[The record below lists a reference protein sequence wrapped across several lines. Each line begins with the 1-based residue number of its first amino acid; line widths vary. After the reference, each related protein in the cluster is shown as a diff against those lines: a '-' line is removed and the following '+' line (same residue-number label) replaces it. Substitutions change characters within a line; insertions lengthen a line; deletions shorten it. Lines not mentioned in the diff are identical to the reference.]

1 LLLSAIFITIIG
13 LFYYFY
19 RVNKTKILI
28 MQNTY
33 DVVILGGGLA
43 GLTLSLQLKNAKP
56 GLSVLVVERRESA
69 ASTAAHKVGE
79 STVELGTHYLREVL
93 NLKGY
98 LEEHELPKHG
108 LRFFFKSHTKEDIA
122 SRVELGPRLRLPTP
136 SHQLDRGTL
145 ENYLMKLTVEKGTEL
160 ALGAKVAGVEL
171 SKENGHEVTYI
182 KDGEEVK
189 VKCRW
194 VADASGRASVLKRK
208 LQFQKPMEH
217 HSNAVWWRLKGV
229 IDIDTWTDNKEWQNY
244 LEPGLRYLSTV
255 HFMDTGYWLWV
266 IPLGS
271 KNTSIG
277 IVSDPAVHPFET
289 FNTYEKAVEW
299 MRVNEPLAH
308 KMLVPLGEGDGLL
321 DFKILKHY
329 AHHTKKLYSDERWA
343 VTGEAGAFLDPLY
356 SPGTDFI
363 SMNNTW
369 LTDLILRDMDGEDIS
384 GRVNV
389 YEQSHLALVDS
400 WIPVYQNKYLLMG
413 NTQIMVIKIFWD
425 WATYWAVPA
434 HLFAN
439 KAFTNLRIL
448 KDLFAAPNSIGR
460 KFGQLNKVMQDLFL
474 EWLPFENRVFEN
486 RYIDPFDLELLR
498 QFQSG
503 IELMHEPSAVIA
515 QIEKNMDLLEQ
526 MAVAVFRLVSAE
538 VNGTDPDMKVN
549 PYTINLGKTANAME
563 LDTTSDEAIAP
574 GTSILKDVDVMWF
587 YPKPEMETA

>member
-1 LLLSAIFITIIG
+1 MSL
-13 LFYYFY
+13 
-19 RVNKTKILI
+19 
-28 MQNTY
+28 QY

-43 GLTLSLQLKNAKP
+43 GLTLSLQLKKERP
-56 GLSVLVVERRESA
+56 GISILVLERRETEA
-69 ASTAAHKVGE
+69 ATAAHKVGE

-93 NLKGY
+93 DLKGY

-108 LRFFFKSHTKEDIA
+108 LRFFFPSETKEDIA
-122 SRVELGPRLRLPTP
+122 SRVELGPRLRLPVP

-145 ENYLMKLTVEKGTEL
+145 ENYMMRLTREKGTEL
-160 ALGAKVAGVEL
+160 LLGAKVSNVDLLAD
-171 SKENGHEVTYI
+171 GHEVSYI
-182 KDGEEVK
+182 KGGEEIK

-194 VADASGRASVLKRK
+194 VADASGRSSILKRK

-229 IDIDTWTDNKEWQNY
+229 IDIDTWTDNKAWQSY

-277 IVSDPAVHPFET
+277 IVADPAVHPFET

-299 MRVNEPLAH
+299 MKINEPLPY
-308 KMLVPLGEGDGLL
+308 KMLEPLGQGEGLL

-329 AHHTKKLYSDERWA
+329 AHHTGKLYSEERWG
-343 VTGEAGAFLDPLY
+343 VTGESGAFLDPLY

-363 SMNNTW
+363 SMNNSW
-369 LTDLILRDMDGEDIS
+369 LSDLILREMDGEDIS
-384 GRVNV
+384 GRVHI

-425 WATYWAVPA
+425 WATYWAVPT

-439 KAFTNLRIL
+439 KAFTNLRVL
-448 KDLFAAPNSIGR
+448 KDLFVSPDSLGR
-460 KFGQLNKVMQDLFL
+460 KFGRLNKVMQDLFL
-474 EWLPFENRVFEN
+474 EWLPFENKIFSN
-486 RYIDPFDLELLR
+486 RYIDPFDLAFLR
-498 QFQSG
+498 KFQQD
-503 IELMHEPSAVIA
+503 IEVQHEPKELVEQIA
-515 QIEKNMDLLEQ
+515 KNMNMLEQ
-526 MAVAVFRLVSAE
+526 VAVAIFRLVSAE
-538 VNGTDPDMKVN
+538 VNGTSADIKVN
-549 PYTINLGKTANAME
+549 PYTINLGKKEGAVE
-563 LDTTSDEAIAP
+563 LDTQSADAISPDPAI
-574 GTSILKDVDVMWF
+574 SKDVDVMWF
-587 YPKPEMETA
+587 YPKRVTENSMV

>member
-1 LLLSAIFITIIG
+1 M
-13 LFYYFY
+13 
-19 RVNKTKILI
+19 NN
-28 MQNTY
+28 QY

-56 GLSVLVVERRESA
+56 DISILVLERRETA

-93 NLKGY
+93 KLTPY

-108 LRFFFKSHTKEDIA
+108 LRFFFKNNTKEDIS
-122 SRVELGPRLRLPTP
+122 SRVELGPRLRLPVP
-136 SHQLDRGTL
+136 SHQVDRGTL
-145 ENYLMKLTVEKGTEL
+145 ENYLMKLTQEKGNEL
-160 ALGAKVAGVEL
+160 ILGAKVSAVDI
-171 SKENGHEVTYI
+171 SADNGHEVMYI
-182 KDGEEVK
+182 KAGEEVK

-194 VADASGRASVLKRK
+194 VADASGRASVMKRK
-208 LQFQKPMEH
+208 LQFQKPLEH

-229 IDIDTWTDNKEWQNY
+229 IDIDTWTDNKAWQSY

-255 HFMDTGYWLWV
+255 HFMDKGYWLWV

-277 IVSDPAVHPFET
+277 IVADPAVHPFET

-299 MRVNEPLAH
+299 MKVNEPLPY
-308 KMLVPLGEGDGLL
+308 KMLEPLGQGDGLL

-329 AHHTKKLYSDERWA
+329 AHHTERLYSKDRWG
-343 VTGEAGAFLDPLY
+343 VTGESGAFLDPLY

-363 SMNNTW
+363 AMNNSW
-369 LTDLILRDMDGEDIS
+369 LSDLILRDLDGEDIET
-384 GRVNV
+384 RVTV

-439 KAFTNLRIL
+439 KAFVNMRIL
-448 KDLFAAPNSIGR
+448 KDLFAAKTSLGR
-460 KFGQLNKVMQDLFL
+460 KFGQLNKIMQDLFL
-474 EWLPFENRVFEN
+474 EWLPFENKIFSN
-486 RYIDPFDLELLR
+486 RYIDPFDLAFLR
-498 QFQSG
+498 KFQEE
-503 IELMHEPSAVIA
+503 IEVQREPEDLIE
-515 QIEKNMDLLEQ
+515 QIKINMNTLEQ
-526 MAVAVFRLVSAE
+526 LAVAIFRLVSTE
-538 VNGTDPDMKVN
+538 VNGTSPDIKVN
-549 PYTINLGKTANAME
+549 PYTINLGKKEGAIM
-563 LDTTSDEAIAP
+563 LDTESAEAIEP
-574 GTSILKDVDVMWF
+574 NHSIIKDVDVMWF
-587 YPKPEMETA
+587 YPKTTMESA

>member
-1 LLLSAIFITIIG
+1 MPL
-13 LFYYFY
+13 
-19 RVNKTKILI
+19 
-28 MQNTY
+28 QY
-33 DVVILGGGLA
+33 DVVILGGGMA
-43 GLTLSLQLKNAKP
+43 GLTLSLQLKKAKP
-56 GLSVLVVERRESA
+56 DISILVLERRETE

-93 NLKGY
+93 DLKGY
-98 LEEHELPKHG
+98 LEAHELPKHG
-108 LRFFFKSHTKEDIA
+108 LRFFFPSKTKEDIS
-122 SRVELGPRLRLPTP
+122 SRVELGPRLRLPVP

-145 ENYLMKLTVEKGTEL
+145 ENYMMKLSREKGTTIL
-160 ALGAKVAGVEL
+160 LGAKVSNVDLLPE
-171 SKENGHEVTYI
+171 GHEVSYI

-189 VKCRW
+189 VTCRW
-194 VADASGRASVLKRK
+194 VADASGRASILKRK

-229 IDIDTWTDNKEWQNY
+229 IDIDTWTDDKQWQSY

-277 IVSDPAVHPFET
+277 IVADPAVHPFET

-299 MRVNEPLAH
+299 MKKNEPLPY
-308 KMLVPLGEGDGLL
+308 KMLEPLGQGDGLL

-329 AHHTKKLYSDERWA
+329 AHHTEKIYSEERWG
-343 VTGEAGAFLDPLY
+343 VTGESGAFLDPLY

-363 SMNNTW
+363 AMNNSW
-369 LTDLILRDMDGEDIS
+369 LSDLILREMDGEDIS
-384 GRVNV
+384 GRAHI

-448 KDLFAAPNSIGR
+448 KDLFVAQNSLGR
-460 KFGQLNKVMQDLFL
+460 KFGRLNKTMQDLFL
-474 EWLPFENRVFEN
+474 EWLPLENKIFSN
-486 RYIDPFDLELLR
+486 RYIDPFDLAILRKFQEEIEVQHEPKELLE
-498 QFQSG
+498 SV
-503 IELMHEPSAVIA
+503 A
-515 QIEKNMDLLEQ
+515 KNMKVLEQ
-526 MAVAVFRLVSAE
+526 LAVAIFRLISTE
-538 VNGTDPDMKVN
+538 VNGTAPDMKVN
-549 PYTINLGKTANAME
+549 PYTINLGKKEGAME
-563 LDTTSDEAIAP
+563 LDTESAEAIAP
-574 GTSILKDVDVMWF
+574 DPSITKDVDVMWF
-587 YPKPEMETA
+587 YPKAAMETASA

>member
-1 LLLSAIFITIIG
+1 
-13 LFYYFY
+13 
-19 RVNKTKILI
+19 
-28 MQNTY
+28 MHEQY

-56 GLSVLVVERRESA
+56 GISILVLERRETEA
-69 ASTAAHKVGE
+69 ATAAHKVGE

-93 NLKGY
+93 DLKGY

-108 LRFFFKSHTKEDIA
+108 LRFFFKSETKEDIA
-122 SRVELGPRLRLPTP
+122 SRVELGPRLRLPVP

-145 ENYLMKLTVEKGTEL
+145 ENYMMRHTREKGTDL
-160 ALGAKVAGVEL
+160 LLGAKVSNVEL
-171 SKENGHEVTYI
+171 SKEAGHEVTYI
-182 KDGEEVK
+182 KDGKEVT

-229 IDIDTWTDNKEWQNY
+229 IDIDTWTDNKQWKSF

-255 HFMDTGYWLWV
+255 HFMDSGYWLWV

-277 IVSDPAVHPFET
+277 IVADPAIHPFET

-299 MRVNEPLAH
+299 MRVNEPLPY
-308 KMLVPLGEGDGLL
+308 KMLEPLGQGDGLL

-329 AHHTKKLYSDERWA
+329 AHHSERIYSDDRWG
-343 VTGEAGAFLDPLY
+343 VTGESGAFLDPLY

-363 SMNNTW
+363 AMNNSW
-369 LTDLILRDMDGEDIS
+369 LCDLILRDMEGEDIS
-384 GRVNV
+384 GRVNI
-389 YEQSHLALVDS
+389 YEKSHLALVDS

-425 WATYWAVPA
+425 WATYWAVPC

-439 KAFTNLRIL
+439 KAFTNLRVL
-448 KDLFAAPNSIGR
+448 KDLFVSQDSLGR
-460 KFGQLNKVMQDLFL
+460 KFGRLNKTMQDLFL
-474 EWLPFENRVFEN
+474 EWLPLESRIFSN
-486 RYIDPFDLELLR
+486 RYIDPFDLSVLR
-498 QFQSG
+498 KFQEE
-503 IELMHEPSAVIA
+503 IEVQREPK
-515 QIEKNMDLLEQ
+515 ELLEQ
-526 MAVAVFRLVSAE
+526 IAKNMNTLEQLAVAIFRLVSAE
-538 VNGTDPDMKVN
+538 VNGTSPDLKVN
-549 PYTINLGKTANAME
+549 PYTINLGKKEDAIE
-563 LDTTSDEAIAP
+563 LDTESQDAIAP
-574 GTSILKDVDVMWF
+574 AEAISKDVDIMWF
-587 YPKPEMETA
+587 YPKPAVEAATI

>member
-1 LLLSAIFITIIG
+1 MAQILLNI
-13 LFYYFY
+13 LFM
-19 RVNKTKILI
+19 RE
-28 MQNTY
+28 QY

-56 GLSVLVVERRESA
+56 DLSILVLERRETEA
-69 ASTAAHKVGE
+69 TTAAHKVGE

-93 NLKGY
+93 NIKDY

-108 LRFFFKSHTKEDIA
+108 LRFFFKSHTKDDIA
-122 SRVELGPRLRLPTP
+122 SRVELGPRLRLPVP
-136 SHQLDRGTL
+136 SHQLDRGTV
-145 ENYLMKLTVEKGTEL
+145 ENYMMRLTQEKGTEL
-160 ALGAKVAGVEL
+160 LLGAKVSNVEL
-171 SKENGHEVTYI
+171 SRDAGHQVSYI
-182 KDGEEVK
+182 KGGEEFT

-217 HSNAVWWRLKGV
+217 HTNAVWWRLKGV
-229 IDIDTWTDNKEWQNY
+229 IDIDTWTDNATWRSY

-255 HFMDTGYWLWV
+255 HFMDSGYWLWV

-277 IVSDPAVHPFET
+277 IVADPAIHPFET

-299 MRVNEPLAH
+299 MKQNEPLPY
-308 KMLVPLGEGDGLL
+308 KMLEPLGHGDGLL

-329 AHHTKKLYSDERWA
+329 AHHTERIYSTDRWA
-343 VTGEAGAFLDPLY
+343 TTGESGPFLDPLY

-363 SMNNTW
+363 AMNNSW
-369 LTDLILRDMDGEDIS
+369 LSDLILRDMAGEDITA
-384 GRVNV
+384 RVSI

-425 WATYWAVPA
+425 WATYWSVPA

-448 KDLFAAPNSIGR
+448 KDLFAAQNSLGR
-460 KFGQLNKVMQDLFL
+460 KFGRLNKIMQDLFL
-474 EWLPFENRVFEN
+474 EWLPFENQVFSN
-486 RYIDPFDLELLR
+486 HYIDPFDLAILR
-498 QFQSG
+498 KFQEE
-503 IELMHEPSAVIA
+503 IEIQREPREMMM
-515 QIEKNMDLLEQ
+515 QIEKNMNILEQ
-526 MAVAVFRLVSAE
+526 LAVAIFRLVSTE
-538 VNGTDPDMKVN
+538 VNGTPPDIKVN
-549 PYTINLGKTANAME
+549 PYTINLGKKEDAVM
-563 LDTTSDEAIAP
+563 LDTESEDAIAP
-574 GTSILKDVDVMWF
+574 DASIVKDVNVMWF
-587 YPKPEMETA
+587 YPKAAMETA